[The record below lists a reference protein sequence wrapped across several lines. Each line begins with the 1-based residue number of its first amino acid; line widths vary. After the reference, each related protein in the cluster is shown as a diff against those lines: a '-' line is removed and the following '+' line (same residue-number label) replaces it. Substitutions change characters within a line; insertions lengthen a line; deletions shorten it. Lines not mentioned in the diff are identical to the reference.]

1 MQDKCMECEKDMV
14 LKYSD
19 LQKEYTEL
27 ENYCE
32 LLEKCLDTKEL
43 LNKTLRDKNDELKN
57 KLRNYEV

>member
-1 MQDKCMECEKDMV
+1 MQDKCMECEKDTV

-19 LQKEYTEL
+19 LQIEYTKL

-32 LLEKCLDTKEL
+32 LLVKCLDTKEL